1 MSILKKTK
9 YGGIFLKK
17 FKIISYIILLIVLV
31 VLALTV
37 YTSATQNNEQDEK
50 EKVTSEIRY
59 LDTKLVDLFNNM
71 NNIETRNY
79 QIYTTKIEES
89 RSAENSGGGSSGE
102 GSQSDGA
109 SSDSGSSSSSGS
121 GSGSGGSSLQDNSSN
136 QTQTENAGENY
147 EMQAAGIL
155 TTNRDINW
163 TSCKNEAELIY
174 TSISTITLDL
184 YSLNVSQENILNF
197 NKDLDNL
204 TVSLEEENK
213 QLTLDN
219 LVKVY
224 EYIPKF
230 AQNVV
235 DDTLYKT
242 VLETKLNVFK
252 GYAKLDSGDWAGMN
266 TNMIDAINVYATL
279 LTNTEIDA
287 NKQASINKG
296 YVMLNE
302 LKNAVDTQNTSVF
315 LIKYKNLLEEMNNL

>member
-17 FKIISYIILLIVLV
+17 FKIISYIILAIVLV

-37 YTSATQNNEQDEK
+37 YTSATQNNEQDGK
-50 EKVTSEIRY
+50 EKAISEIRY

-71 NNIETRNY
+71 NNIEIRNY

-89 RSAENSGGGSSGE
+89 RSAQNSGGGSSDK
-102 GSQSDGA
+102 SSN
-109 SSDSGSSSSSGS
+109 SDSSNNASSGS
-121 GSGSGGSSLQDNSSN
+121 DNTSTESNSN
-136 QTQTENAGENY
+136 QAQTENTNKNY

-155 TTNRDINW
+155 TTNRDIDW
-163 TSCKNEAELIY
+163 TSCKNESELIY

-184 YSLNVSQENILNF
+184 YRLNVSQEDILNF
-197 NKDLDNL
+197 NKDVDSL

-230 AQNVV
+230 AQTVV

-242 VLETKLNVFK
+242 ILETKLNVFR
-252 GYAKLDSGDWAGMN
+252 GYAKLDSGDWTGIS
-266 TNMIDAINVYATL
+266 TNIVDAINVYATL
-279 LTNTEIDA
+279 LTNTEMDA
-287 NKQASINKG
+287 NKQTSINKG

-302 LKNAVDTQNTSVF
+302 LKNAADTQNISVF
-315 LIKYKNLLEEMNNL
+315 LIKYKNLLEEINNL

>member
-17 FKIISYIILLIVLV
+17 FKIISYIILAIVLV

-37 YTSATQNNEQDEK
+37 YTSATQNNEQDGK
-50 EKVTSEIRY
+50 EKAISEIRY

-71 NNIETRNY
+71 NNIEIRNY

-89 RSAENSGGGSSGE
+89 RSAQNFGGGSSDK
-102 GSQSDGA
+102 SSN
-109 SSDSGSSSSSGS
+109 SDSSNNASSGS
-121 GSGSGGSSLQDNSSN
+121 DNTSTESNSN
-136 QTQTENAGENY
+136 QAQTENTNKNY

-155 TTNRDINW
+155 TTNRDIDW
-163 TSCKNEAELIY
+163 TSCKNESELIY

-184 YSLNVSQENILNF
+184 YSLNVSQEDILNF
-197 NKDLDNL
+197 NKDVDSL

-230 AQNVV
+230 AQTVV

-242 VLETKLNVFK
+242 VLETKLNVFR
-252 GYAKLDSGDWAGMN
+252 GYAELDSGDWTGIS
-266 TNMIDAINVYATL
+266 TNIVDAINVYATL
-279 LTNTEIDA
+279 LTNTEMDA
-287 NKQASINKG
+287 NKQTSINKG

-302 LKNAVDTQNTSVF
+302 LKNAADTQNISVF
-315 LIKYKNLLEEMNNL
+315 LIKYKNLLEEINNL

>member
-1 MSILKKTK
+1 MTK
-9 YGGIFLKK
+9 FYGGVFLKK

-59 LDTKLVDLFNNM
+59 LDTKLIELLNHM

-89 RSAENSGGGSSGE
+89 RSAENSGGGSSG
-102 GSQSDGA
+102 GNS
-109 SSDSGSSSSSGS
+109 SSDSSNTSSSSDSTS
-121 GSGSGGSSLQDNSSN
+121 TQENSD
-136 QTQTENAGENY
+136 QVDTENTGKNY
-147 EMQAAGIL
+147 EMKAAGIL
-155 TTNRDINW
+155 TTNRDIDW
-163 TSCKNEAELIY
+163 TSCKNESELIY

-184 YSLNVSQENILNF
+184 YRLNVSQEDILNF
-197 NKDLDNL
+197 NKDLDSL

-219 LVKVY
+219 LIKVY

-230 AQNVV
+230 GQTIV

-242 VLETKLNVFK
+242 VLETKLNVFR
-252 GYAKLDSGDWAGMN
+252 GYAKLDGGDWAGIS
-266 TNMIDAINVYATL
+266 TNMTDAINVYSTL

-287 NKQASINKG
+287 NKQTTINKG

-315 LIKYKNLLEEMNNL
+315 LIKYKNLLEEINNL

>member
-1 MSILKKTK
+1 M
-9 YGGIFLKK
+9 KK
-17 FKIISYIILLIVLV
+17 FKIISYFILFIVLV

-37 YTSATQNNEQDEK
+37 YTSATQNNEQDGK
-50 EKVTSEIRY
+50 EKATSEIRY

-109 SSDSGSSSSSGS
+109 SSDSGSSSGDSSS
-121 GSGSGGSSLQDNSSN
+121 QDSSSN

-147 EMQAAGIL
+147 EMQPAGIL
-155 TTNRDINW
+155 TTNRDIDW
-163 TSCKNEAELIY
+163 TSCKNESELIY

-184 YSLNVSQENILNF
+184 YRLNASQEDILNF

-219 LVKVY
+219 LLKVY
-224 EYIPKF
+224 AYIPKF
-230 AQNVV
+230 AQTVV

-242 VLETKLNVFK
+242 VLETKLNVFR
-252 GYAKLDSGDWAGMN
+252 GYAKLDSGDWAGIS
-266 TNMIDAINVYATL
+266 TNMVDAINTYATL

-287 NKQASINKG
+287 NKQTSINKG

-315 LIKYKNLLEEMNNL
+315 LIKYKNLLEEINNL

>member
-1 MSILKKTK
+1 M
-9 YGGIFLKK
+9 KK
-17 FKIISYIILLIVLV
+17 FKIISYIILAIVLV

-37 YTSATQNNEQDEK
+37 YTSATQNNEQDGK
-50 EKVTSEIRY
+50 EKAISEIRY

-71 NNIETRNY
+71 NNIEIRNY

-89 RSAENSGGGSSGE
+89 RSAQNSGGGSSDK
-102 GSQSDGA
+102 SSN
-109 SSDSGSSSSSGS
+109 SDSSNNASSGS
-121 GSGSGGSSLQDNSSN
+121 DNTSTESNSN
-136 QTQTENAGENY
+136 QAQTENTNKNY

-155 TTNRDINW
+155 TTNRDIDW
-163 TSCKNEAELIY
+163 TSCKNESELIY

-184 YSLNVSQENILNF
+184 YRLNVSQEDILNF
-197 NKDLDNL
+197 NKDVDSL

-230 AQNVV
+230 AQTVV

-242 VLETKLNVFK
+242 ILETKLNVFR
-252 GYAKLDSGDWAGMN
+252 GYAKLDSGDWTGIS
-266 TNMIDAINVYATL
+266 TNIVDAINVYATL
-279 LTNTEIDA
+279 LTNTEMDA
-287 NKQASINKG
+287 NKQTSINKG

-302 LKNAVDTQNTSVF
+302 LKNAADTQNISVF
-315 LIKYKNLLEEMNNL
+315 LIKYKNLLEEINNL

>member
-9 YGGIFLKK
+9 YGGILLKK

-50 EKVTSEIRY
+50 GKVTSEIRY

-89 RSAENSGGGSSGE
+89 RSAENSGGGSSG
-102 GSQSDGA
+102 GDS
-109 SSDSGSSSSSGS
+109 SSDSNTSSTSDSTST
-121 GSGSGGSSLQDNSSN
+121 QDNSDQAQS
-136 QTQTENAGENY
+136 ENTGKNY

-155 TTNRDINW
+155 TTNRDIDWN
-163 TSCKNEAELIY
+163 SCKNESELIY

-315 LIKYKNLLEEMNNL
+315 LIKYKNLLEEINNL

>member
-1 MSILKKTK
+1 M
-9 YGGIFLKK
+9 KK

-37 YTSATQNNEQDEK
+37 YTSATQNDEQDEK
-50 EKVTSEIRY
+50 EKVASEIRY
-59 LDTKLVDLFNNM
+59 LDTKLVELFNHM
-71 NNIETRNY
+71 NHIETRNY

-89 RSAENSGGGSSGE
+89 RSAQNSGGGTSGKNSGSDSS
-102 GSQSDGA
+102 SD
-109 SSDSGSSSSSGS
+109 SDSGSDSSSDSDSGS
-121 GSGSGGSSLQDNSSN
+121 GSGSDSSSTESNSD
-136 QTQTENAGENY
+136 QTQTENTGENY

-155 TTNRDINW
+155 TTNRDIDWN
-163 TSCKNEAELIY
+163 TCKNESELIY

-184 YSLNVSQENILNF
+184 YRLNASQENILNF
-197 NKDLDNL
+197 NKDIDSL

-213 QLTLDN
+213 QGALDN

-230 AQNVV
+230 AQTIV

-242 VLETKLNVFK
+242 VLETKLNVFR
-252 GYAKLDSGDWAGMN
+252 GYAKLDSGDWAGIS
-266 TNMIDAINVYATL
+266 TNMTDAINVYSTL
-279 LTNTEIDA
+279 LTNTQIDA
-287 NKQASINKG
+287 NKQTSINKG

-315 LIKYKNLLEEMNNL
+315 LIKYKNLLEEINHL

>member
-1 MSILKKTK
+1 MKRALSTMTK
-9 YGGIFLKK
+9 FYGGVFLKK

-59 LDTKLVDLFNNM
+59 LDTKLVELLNHM

-89 RSAENSGGGSSGE
+89 RSAENSGGGSSG
-102 GSQSDGA
+102 GNS
-109 SSDSGSSSSSGS
+109 SSDSSNTSSSSDSTS
-121 GSGSGGSSLQDNSSN
+121 TQDNSD
-136 QTQTENAGENY
+136 QADTENTGKNY
-147 EMQAAGIL
+147 EMKAAGIL
-155 TTNRDINW
+155 TTNRDIDW
-163 TSCKNEAELIY
+163 TSCKNESELIY

-184 YSLNVSQENILNF
+184 YRLNVSQEDILNF
-197 NKDLDNL
+197 NKDLDSL

-219 LVKVY
+219 LIKVY

-230 AQNVV
+230 GQTIV

-242 VLETKLNVFK
+242 VLETKLNVFR
-252 GYAKLDSGDWAGMN
+252 GYAKLDSGDWAGIS
-266 TNMIDAINVYATL
+266 TNMTDAINVYSTL

-287 NKQASINKG
+287 NKQTTINKG

-315 LIKYKNLLEEMNNL
+315 LIKYKNLLEEINNL

>member
-9 YGGIFLKK
+9 YGGILLKK

-50 EKVTSEIRY
+50 GKVTSEIRY

-89 RSAENSGGGSSGE
+89 RSAENSGGGSSG
-102 GSQSDGA
+102 GNS
-109 SSDSGSSSSSGS
+109 SSDSNTSSTSDSTST
-121 GSGSGGSSLQDNSSN
+121 QDNSDQAQS
-136 QTQTENAGENY
+136 ENTGKNY

-155 TTNRDINW
+155 TTNRDIDWN
-163 TSCKNEAELIY
+163 SCKNESELIY

-204 TVSLEEENK
+204 TVSLEQENK

>member
-1 MSILKKTK
+1 M
-9 YGGIFLKK
+9 KK

-50 EKVTSEIRY
+50 GKVTSEIRY

-89 RSAENSGGGSSGE
+89 RSAENSGGGSSG
-102 GSQSDGA
+102 GNS
-109 SSDSGSSSSSGS
+109 SSDSNTSSTSDSTST
-121 GSGSGGSSLQDNSSN
+121 QDNSDQAQS
-136 QTQTENAGENY
+136 ENTGKNY

-155 TTNRDINW
+155 TTNRDIDWN
-163 TSCKNEAELIY
+163 SCKNESELIY

>member
-9 YGGIFLKK
+9 YGGILLKK

-50 EKVTSEIRY
+50 GKVTSEIRY

-89 RSAENSGGGSSGE
+89 RSAENSGGGSSG
-102 GSQSDGA
+102 GNS
-109 SSDSGSSSSSGS
+109 SSDSNTSSTSDSTST
-121 GSGSGGSSLQDNSSN
+121 QDNSDQAQS
-136 QTQTENAGENY
+136 ENTGKNY

-155 TTNRDINW
+155 TTNRDIDWN
-163 TSCKNEAELIY
+163 SCKNESELIY

>member
-1 MSILKKTK
+1 M
-9 YGGIFLKK
+9 KK
-17 FKIISYIILLIVLV
+17 FKIISYIILAIVLV

-37 YTSATQNNEQDEK
+37 YTSATQNNEQDGK
-50 EKVTSEIRY
+50 EKAISEIRY

-89 RSAENSGGGSSGE
+89 RSAENSGGGYSSGN
-102 GSQSDGA
+102 STSDSNTSS
-109 SSDSGSSSSSGS
+109 SSDSTST
-121 GSGSGGSSLQDNSSN
+121 QDNSD
-136 QTQTENAGENY
+136 QAQTEETNKNY
-147 EMQAAGIL
+147 EMQASGIL
-155 TTNRDINW
+155 TTNRDIDW
-163 TSCKNEAELIY
+163 TSCKNESELIY

-184 YSLNVSQENILNF
+184 YRLNVSQEDILNF
-197 NKDLDNL
+197 NKDVDSL

-230 AQNVV
+230 AQTVV

-242 VLETKLNVFK
+242 VLETKLNVFR
-252 GYAKLDSGDWAGMN
+252 GYAKLDSGDWTGIS
-266 TNMIDAINVYATL
+266 TNIVDAINVYATL
-279 LTNTEIDA
+279 LTNTEMDA
-287 NKQASINKG
+287 NKQTSINKG

-302 LKNAVDTQNTSVF
+302 LKNAADTQNISVF
-315 LIKYKNLLEEMNNL
+315 LIKYKNLLEEINNL

>member
-1 MSILKKTK
+1 MSILRKTK

-17 FKIISYIILLIVLV
+17 FKIISYIILVIVLV

-50 EKVTSEIRY
+50 EKATSEIRY
-59 LDTKLVDLFNNM
+59 LDTKFVDLLNNM

-89 RSAENSGGGSSGE
+89 RSAENSGGGSLGGNST
-102 GSQSDGA
+102 SDSNTSS
-109 SSDSGSSSSSGS
+109 SSDSTST
-121 GSGSGGSSLQDNSSN
+121 QDNSD
-136 QTQTENAGENY
+136 QAQTEETNKNY

-155 TTNRDINW
+155 TTNRDIDW
-163 TSCKNEAELIY
+163 TSCKNESELIY

-184 YSLNVSQENILNF
+184 YRLNVSQEDILNF
-197 NKDLDNL
+197 NKDLDTL

-213 QLTLDN
+213 QLALDN
-219 LVKVY
+219 LVKIY
-224 EYIPKF
+224 EYIPQF
-230 AQNVV
+230 AQTVV

-242 VLETKLNVFK
+242 VLETKLNVFR
-252 GYAKLDSGDWAGMN
+252 GYAKLDSGDWTGIS
-266 TNMIDAINVYATL
+266 TNIVDAINAYATL

-287 NKQASINKG
+287 NKQTSVNKG

-315 LIKYKNLLEEMNNL
+315 LIKYKNLLEEINNL

>member
-1 MSILKKTK
+1 M
-9 YGGIFLKK
+9 KK
-17 FKIISYIILLIVLV
+17 FKIISYIILVIVLV

-50 EKVTSEIRY
+50 EKATSEIRY
-59 LDTKLVDLFNNM
+59 LDTKFVDLFNNM

-89 RSAENSGGGSSGE
+89 RSAENSGGGSSG
-102 GSQSDGA
+102 GNSTSDSNTSS
-109 SSDSGSSSSSGS
+109 SSDSTST
-121 GSGSGGSSLQDNSSN
+121 QDNSD
-136 QTQTENAGENY
+136 QAQTEETNKNY

-155 TTNRDINW
+155 TTNRDIDW
-163 TSCKNEAELIY
+163 TSCKNESELIY

-184 YSLNVSQENILNF
+184 YRLNVSQEDILNF
-197 NKDLDNL
+197 NKDLDTL

-213 QLTLDN
+213 QLALDN
-219 LVKVY
+219 LVKIY
-224 EYIPKF
+224 EYIPQF
-230 AQNVV
+230 AQTVV

-242 VLETKLNVFK
+242 VLETKLNVFR
-252 GYAKLDSGDWAGMN
+252 GYAKLDSGDWTGIS
-266 TNMIDAINVYATL
+266 TNIVDAINAYATL

-287 NKQASINKG
+287 NKQTSVNKG

-315 LIKYKNLLEEMNNL
+315 LIKYKNLLEEINNL

>member
-1 MSILKKTK
+1 M
-9 YGGIFLKK
+9 KK

-50 EKVTSEIRY
+50 GKVTSEIRY

-71 NNIETRNY
+71 NNIETRNC

-89 RSAENSGGGSSGE
+89 RSAENSGGGSSG
-102 GSQSDGA
+102 GNS
-109 SSDSGSSSSSGS
+109 SSDSNASSTSDSTST
-121 GSGSGGSSLQDNSSN
+121 QDNSDQAQS
-136 QTQTENAGENY
+136 ENTGKNY

-155 TTNRDINW
+155 TTNRDIDWN
-163 TSCKNEAELIY
+163 SCKNESELIY

-213 QLTLDN
+213 QVTLDN

-279 LTNTEIDA
+279 LTNTEIDV

-315 LIKYKNLLEEMNNL
+315 LIKYKNLLEEINYL

>member
-1 MSILKKTK
+1 MSILKKRK

-37 YTSATQNNEQDEK
+37 YTNATQNNEQDEK

-59 LDTKLVDLFNNM
+59 LDIKLVDLFNKM

-89 RSAENSGGGSSGE
+89 RSAENSGGGSSG
-102 GSQSDGA
+102 GNSSADSNTSS
-109 SSDSGSSSSSGS
+109 SSDSTST
-121 GSGSGGSSLQDNSSN
+121 QDNSN
-136 QTQTENAGENY
+136 QAQTENTNKNY

-155 TTNRDINW
+155 TTNRDIDW
-163 TSCKNEAELIY
+163 TSCKNESELIY

-184 YSLNVSQENILNF
+184 YRLNVSQEDILNF
-197 NKDLDNL
+197 NKVVDSL

-230 AQNVV
+230 AQTVV

-242 VLETKLNVFK
+242 VLETKLNVFR
-252 GYAKLDSGDWAGMN
+252 GYAKLDSGDWAGIS
-266 TNMIDAINVYATL
+266 TNMVDAINVYATL

-315 LIKYKNLLEEMNNL
+315 LIKYKNLLEEINNL

>member
-1 MSILKKTK
+1 MTK
-9 YGGIFLKK
+9 FYGGVFLKK

-59 LDTKLVDLFNNM
+59 LDTKLVELLNHM

-89 RSAENSGGGSSGE
+89 RSAENSGGGSSG
-102 GSQSDGA
+102 GNS
-109 SSDSGSSSSSGS
+109 SSDSSNTSSSSDSTS
-121 GSGSGGSSLQDNSSN
+121 TQENSD
-136 QTQTENAGENY
+136 QVDTENTGKNY
-147 EMQAAGIL
+147 EMKAAGIL
-155 TTNRDINW
+155 TTNRDIDW
-163 TSCKNEAELIY
+163 TSCKNESELIY

-184 YSLNVSQENILNF
+184 YRLNVSQEDILNF
-197 NKDLDNL
+197 NKDLDSL

-219 LVKVY
+219 LIKVY

-230 AQNVV
+230 GQTIV

-242 VLETKLNVFK
+242 VLETKLNVFR
-252 GYAKLDSGDWAGMN
+252 GYAKLDSGDWAGIS
-266 TNMIDAINVYATL
+266 TNMTDAINVYSTL

-287 NKQASINKG
+287 NKQTTINKG

-315 LIKYKNLLEEMNNL
+315 LIKYKNLLEEINNL

>member
-1 MSILKKTK
+1 MKRALSTMTK
-9 YGGIFLKK
+9 FYGGVFLKK

-31 VLALTV
+31 ILALTV

-89 RSAENSGGGSSGE
+89 RSAENSGGGSSG
-102 GSQSDGA
+102 GNS
-109 SSDSGSSSSSGS
+109 SSDSSNTSSSSDSTS
-121 GSGSGGSSLQDNSSN
+121 TQENSD
-136 QTQTENAGENY
+136 QVDTENTGKNY
-147 EMQAAGIL
+147 EMKAAGIL
-155 TTNRDINW
+155 TTNRDIDW
-163 TSCKNEAELIY
+163 TSCKNESELIY

-184 YSLNVSQENILNF
+184 YRLNVSQEDILNF
-197 NKDLDNL
+197 NKDLDSL

-219 LVKVY
+219 LIKVY

-230 AQNVV
+230 GQTIV

-242 VLETKLNVFK
+242 VLETKLNVFR
-252 GYAKLDSGDWAGMN
+252 GYAKLDSGDWAGIS
-266 TNMIDAINVYATL
+266 TNMTDAINVYSTL

-287 NKQASINKG
+287 NKQTTINKG

-315 LIKYKNLLEEMNNL
+315 LIKYKNLLEEINNL

>member
-1 MSILKKTK
+1 MTK
-9 YGGIFLKK
+9 FYGGVFLKK

-37 YTSATQNNEQDEK
+37 YTSATQNNGQDEK
-50 EKVTSEIRY
+50 EKATSEIRY
-59 LDTKLVDLFNNM
+59 LDTKLVELLNHM

-89 RSAENSGGGSSGE
+89 RSAENSGGGSSG
-102 GSQSDGA
+102 GNS
-109 SSDSGSSSSSGS
+109 SSDSSNTSSSSDSTS
-121 GSGSGGSSLQDNSSN
+121 TQENSD
-136 QTQTENAGENY
+136 QVDTENTGKNY
-147 EMQAAGIL
+147 EMKAAGIL
-155 TTNRDINW
+155 TTNRDIDW
-163 TSCKNEAELIY
+163 TSCKNESELIY

-184 YSLNVSQENILNF
+184 YRLNVSQEDILNF
-197 NKDLDNL
+197 NKDLDSL

-219 LVKVY
+219 LIKVY

-230 AQNVV
+230 GQTIV

-242 VLETKLNVFK
+242 VLETKLNVFR
-252 GYAKLDSGDWAGMN
+252 GYAKLDSGDWAGIS
-266 TNMIDAINVYATL
+266 TNMTDAINVYSTL

-287 NKQASINKG
+287 NKQTTINKG

-315 LIKYKNLLEEMNNL
+315 LIKYKNLLEEINNL

>member
-1 MSILKKTK
+1 M
-9 YGGIFLKK
+9 KK
-17 FKIISYIILLIVLV
+17 FKVISYIILLIVLA

-71 NNIETRNY
+71 NNIETKNY

-89 RSAENSGGGSSGE
+89 RSAENSGGGSGGNSG
-102 GSQSDGA
+102 SN
-109 SSDSGSSSSSGS
+109 SSSSSSSGS
-121 GSGSGGSSLQDNSSN
+121 GSASRSDSSSTGSNNG
-136 QTQTENAGENY
+136 QTQTENTGENY

-155 TTNRDINW
+155 TTNRDIDW
-163 TSCKNEAELIY
+163 TACKNELELIY

-184 YSLNVSQENILNF
+184 YRLNASQDDILNF
-197 NKDLDNL
+197 NKNIDSL
-204 TVSLEEENK
+204 TISLEEENK
-213 QLTLDN
+213 QATLDN

-224 EYIPKF
+224 EYMPKF
-230 AQNVV
+230 AQTVV
-235 DDTLYKT
+235 NDTLYKT

-252 GYAKLDSGDWAGMN
+252 GYAKLDSGDWAGIS
-266 TNMIDAINVYATL
+266 TNIVDAINVYSTL
-279 LTNTEIDA
+279 LTNTEIDT
-287 NKQASINKG
+287 NKQTSINKG

-315 LIKYKNLLEEMNNL
+315 LIKYKNLLEEINNL

>member
-1 MSILKKTK
+1 MKRALSTMTK
-9 YGGIFLKK
+9 FYGGVFLKK

-59 LDTKLVDLFNNM
+59 LDTKLVELLNHM

-89 RSAENSGGGSSGE
+89 RSAENSGGGSSG
-102 GSQSDGA
+102 GNS
-109 SSDSGSSSSSGS
+109 SSDSSNTSSSSDSTS
-121 GSGSGGSSLQDNSSN
+121 TQENSD
-136 QTQTENAGENY
+136 QVDTENTGKNY
-147 EMQAAGIL
+147 EMKAAGIL
-155 TTNRDINW
+155 TTNRDIDW
-163 TSCKNEAELIY
+163 TSCKNESELIY

-184 YSLNVSQENILNF
+184 YRLNVSQEDILNF
-197 NKDLDNL
+197 NKDLDSL

-219 LVKVY
+219 LIKVY

-230 AQNVV
+230 GQTIV

-242 VLETKLNVFK
+242 VLETKLNVFR
-252 GYAKLDSGDWAGMN
+252 GYAKLDGGDWAGIS
-266 TNMIDAINVYATL
+266 TNMTDAINVYSTL

-287 NKQASINKG
+287 NKQTTINKG

-315 LIKYKNLLEEMNNL
+315 LIKYKNLLEEINNL

>member
-1 MSILKKTK
+1 M
-9 YGGIFLKK
+9 KK

-59 LDTKLVDLFNNM
+59 LDTKLIELLNHM

-89 RSAENSGGGSSGE
+89 RSAENSGGGSSG
-102 GSQSDGA
+102 GNS
-109 SSDSGSSSSSGS
+109 SSDSSNTSSSSDSTS
-121 GSGSGGSSLQDNSSN
+121 TQENSD
-136 QTQTENAGENY
+136 QVDTENTGKNY
-147 EMQAAGIL
+147 EMKAAGIL
-155 TTNRDINW
+155 TTNRDIDW
-163 TSCKNEAELIY
+163 TSCKNESELIY

-184 YSLNVSQENILNF
+184 YRLNVSQEDILNF
-197 NKDLDNL
+197 NKDLDSL

-219 LVKVY
+219 LIKVY

-230 AQNVV
+230 GQTIV

-242 VLETKLNVFK
+242 VLETKLNVFR
-252 GYAKLDSGDWAGMN
+252 GYAKLDSGDWAGIS
-266 TNMIDAINVYATL
+266 TNMTDAINVYSTL

-287 NKQASINKG
+287 NKQTTINKG

-315 LIKYKNLLEEMNNL
+315 LIKYKNLLEEINNL

>member
-17 FKIISYIILLIVLV
+17 FKIISYIILVIVLV
-31 VLALTV
+31 ILALTV

-59 LDTKLVDLFNNM
+59 LDTKLVELFNHM
-71 NNIETRNY
+71 NHIETRNY

-89 RSAENSGGGSSGE
+89 RSAQNSGDGSSE
-102 GSQSDGA
+102 EAS
-109 SSDSGSSSSSGS
+109 SSDSNTSSGS
-121 GSGSGGSSLQDNSSN
+121 DSTSTQENSN
-136 QTQTENAGENY
+136 QAETENANENY

-155 TTNRDINW
+155 TTNRDVDW
-163 TSCKNEAELIY
+163 TSCKNESELIY

-184 YSLNVSQENILNF
+184 YRLNVSQEDILNF
-197 NKDLDNL
+197 NKELDYL

-213 QLTLDN
+213 QKALDN
-219 LVKVY
+219 LVKIY

-230 AQNVV
+230 AQTVV

-242 VLETKLNVFK
+242 VLETKLNIFR

-266 TNMIDAINVYATL
+266 TNIVDAINSYATL

-287 NKQASINKG
+287 NKQTSVNKG

-302 LKNAVDTQNTSVF
+302 LKNAVDTKNTSVF
-315 LIKYKNLLEEMNNL
+315 LIKYKNLLEEMNHL

>member
-1 MSILKKTK
+1 M
-9 YGGIFLKK
+9 KK

-59 LDTKLVDLFNNM
+59 LDTKLVELLNHM

-89 RSAENSGGGSSGE
+89 RSAENLGGGSSGE
-102 GSQSDGA
+102 NS
-109 SSDSGSSSSSGS
+109 SSDSSNTSSSSDSTS
-121 GSGSGGSSLQDNSSN
+121 TQDNSN
-136 QTQTENAGENY
+136 QADTENTGKNY
-147 EMQAAGIL
+147 EMKAAGIL
-155 TTNRDINW
+155 TTNRDIDW
-163 TSCKNEAELIY
+163 TSCKNESELIY

-184 YSLNVSQENILNF
+184 YRLNVSQEDILNF
-197 NKDLDNL
+197 NKDLDSL

-219 LVKVY
+219 LIKVY

-230 AQNVV
+230 GQTIV

-242 VLETKLNVFK
+242 VLETKLNVFR
-252 GYAKLDSGDWAGMN
+252 GYAKLDGGDWAGIS
-266 TNMIDAINVYATL
+266 TNMTDAINVYSTL

-287 NKQASINKG
+287 NKQTTINKG

-315 LIKYKNLLEEMNNL
+315 LIKYKNLLEEINNL

>member
-1 MSILKKTK
+1 MTK
-9 YGGIFLKK
+9 FYGGVFLKK

-37 YTSATQNNEQDEK
+37 YASATQNNEQDEK

-59 LDTKLVDLFNNM
+59 LDTKLVELLNHM

-89 RSAENSGGGSSGE
+89 RSAENSGGGSSG
-102 GSQSDGA
+102 GNS
-109 SSDSGSSSSSGS
+109 SSDSSNTSSSSDSTS
-121 GSGSGGSSLQDNSSN
+121 TQENSD
-136 QTQTENAGENY
+136 QVDTENTGKNY
-147 EMQAAGIL
+147 EMKAAGIL
-155 TTNRDINW
+155 TTNRDIDW
-163 TSCKNEAELIY
+163 TSCKNESELIY

-184 YSLNVSQENILNF
+184 YRLNVSQEDILNF
-197 NKDLDNL
+197 NKDLDSL

-219 LVKVY
+219 LIKVY

-230 AQNVV
+230 GQTIV

-242 VLETKLNVFK
+242 VLETKLNVFR
-252 GYAKLDSGDWAGMN
+252 GYAKLDSGDWAGIS
-266 TNMIDAINVYATL
+266 TNMTDAINVYSTL

-287 NKQASINKG
+287 NKQTTINKG

-315 LIKYKNLLEEMNNL
+315 LIKYKNLLEEINNL

>member
-1 MSILKKTK
+1 M
-9 YGGIFLKK
+9 KK

-37 YTSATQNNEQDEK
+37 YTNATQNNEQDEK

-59 LDTKLVDLFNNM
+59 LDIKLVDLFNKM

-89 RSAENSGGGSSGE
+89 RSAENSGGGSSG
-102 GSQSDGA
+102 GNSSADSNTSS
-109 SSDSGSSSSSGS
+109 SSDSTST
-121 GSGSGGSSLQDNSSN
+121 QDNSN
-136 QTQTENAGENY
+136 QAQTENTNKNY
-147 EMQAAGIL
+147 EMQASGIL
-155 TTNRDINW
+155 TTNRDIDW
-163 TSCKNEAELIY
+163 TSCKNESELIY

-184 YSLNVSQENILNF
+184 YRLNVSQEDILNF
-197 NKDLDNL
+197 NKDVDSL

-213 QLTLDN
+213 QLALDN

-224 EYIPKF
+224 EYISKF
-230 AQNVV
+230 AQTVV

-242 VLETKLNVFK
+242 VLETKLNVFR
-252 GYAKLDSGDWAGMN
+252 GYAKLDSGDWAGIS
-266 TNMIDAINVYATL
+266 TNMVDAINVYATL

-315 LIKYKNLLEEMNNL
+315 LIKYKNLLEEINNL